1 MKKIAIIGANS
12 FLAKNFYTFLVRS
25 NLDRNIDIRLYD
37 MQSSFFSQSD
47 YKYKQL
53 DFLSVSS
60 IRKIDFNVDYI
71 FFYTGKSGTFVD
83 STQYK
88 EFIQINETVL
98 LDILNAYHEA
108 KSQAVFVYPSTRLVY
123 ASSNDPVSEN
133 SHKQMKSIYAISK
146 FSAENYIQLYN
157 RTYGIKYII
166 FRICVPWGSLLET
179 HKSYGTFQIF
189 SDQAKENGIISVY
202 GDGTIVKTYSY
213 IEDICNVFYKSM
225 DVPGMINDIYNVGGH
240 HYSLNQIVSIIGN
253 KYCVPIQ
260 HTEWPKSY
268 IAMDGG
274 NVILNSSKLRQF
286 IDIDYKEIRED
297 LI

>member
-47 YKYKQL
+47 YKYKQI

-240 HYSLNQIVSIIGN
+240 HYSLIQIVSIIGN

>member
-47 YKYKQL
+47 YKYKQI

-202 GDGTIVKTYSY
+202 GDGTIVKTHSY